1 MVTNHR
7 DADDRNKRTL
17 FQNKLMFG
25 LFPAPTGKACGHPMT
40 NQRVPLGRNEAY
52 VTAEL
57 MTDVLLLRS
66 AVTAGEVR
74 FMFES
79 PPGLPDRAH
88 CVAGA
93 QGWPVSVK
101 CQIKTQIRL
110 KKGPHRPS
118 HMLTRPL
125 CLLCFFSSTF
135 FWIGTHLK

>member
-25 LFPAPTGKACGHPMT
+25 LFPAPTGTACGHPMT

-66 AVTAGEVR
+66 AAPARSQPER
-74 FMFES
+74 FVS
-79 PPGLPDRAH
+79 CLNPLRA
-88 CVAGA
+88 
-93 QGWPVSVK
+93 
-101 CQIKTQIRL
+101 CQTELIV
-110 KKGPHRPS
+110 
-118 HMLTRPL
+118 
-125 CLLCFFSSTF
+125 
-135 FWIGTHLK
+135 